1 MNEKL
6 IEKNLK
12 IAIKAM
18 GGLALKFTSPYHR
31 GIPDRIV
38 LMPDGKARFVEL
50 KSTGKKPTPLQYKA
64 MAELR
69 SLGFH
74 VEVIDDGKKLNEFL
88 NALKDGRI

>member
-50 KSTGKKPTPLQYKA
+50 KSTGKKPTPLQKKA
-64 MAELR
+64 MKELKAM
-69 SLGFH
+69 GFY
-74 VEVIDDGKKLNEFL
+74 VIIIDDGRKLNDFL
-88 NALKDGRI
+88 DALKDGRI